1 MYVLVVLLFAQT
13 IFVFI
18 WQLTHF
24 VLAKEL
30 KHCRKIEDLVV
41 NDSVKHKAK
50 DFIKKYM
57 TKFGPSYKRG
67 NDDDS

>member
-1 MYVLVVLLFAQT
+1 M
-13 IFVFI
+13 
-18 WQLTHF
+18 THF

-30 KHCRKIEDLVV
+30 KHCRNIQDLVV

-57 TKFGPSYKRG
+57 AKFGPAYKRG
-67 NDDDS
+67 NDEDAWSL

>member
-1 MYVLVVLLFAQT
+1 MFRPT
-13 IFVFI
+13 
-18 WQLTHF
+18 QLTHF

-30 KHCRKIEDLVV
+30 KHCRNIEDLVV

-57 TKFGPSYKRG
+57 TKFGTAYKREL
-67 NDDDS
+67 NDDDA

>member
-1 MYVLVVLLFAQT
+1 M
-13 IFVFI
+13 
-18 WQLTHF
+18 THF

-30 KHCRKIEDLVV
+30 KHCRNIEDLVV

-57 TKFGPSYKRG
+57 VKFGPAYKRG
-67 NDDDS
+67 NDDDA

>member
-1 MYVLVVLLFAQT
+1 M
-13 IFVFI
+13 
-18 WQLTHF
+18 QLTHF

-30 KHCRKIEDLVV
+30 KHCRNIEDLVV

-57 TKFGPSYKRG
+57 TKFGPAYKRG
-67 NDDDS
+67 EMNDDDA